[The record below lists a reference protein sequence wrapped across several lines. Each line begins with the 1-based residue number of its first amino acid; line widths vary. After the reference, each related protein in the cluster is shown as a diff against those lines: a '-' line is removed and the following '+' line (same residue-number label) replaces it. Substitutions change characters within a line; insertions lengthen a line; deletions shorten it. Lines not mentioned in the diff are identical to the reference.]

1 MKKRRQK
8 MKYKI
13 FLMLALF
20 PAIISA
26 QNKLDYPEGYYE
38 TVAFALLIMLILIFS
53 GFVYFGMG
61 KEIERKKMFS
71 LAPLFLKLKYAL
83 TKSVPLEKEEEITL
97 EHDFDGIKELDN
109 RIPPWFT
116 YLFYLTIIFAAW
128 YMIDYHVLGTSKL
141 SAEEYE
147 EEMAIAAAHKEAL
160 IKSGV
165 FITEETVTLLMDTE
179 TLNAGRMIYNN
190 NCVTCHGPEG
200 GGMVGPNLTDNYWIH
215 GGSIQDV
222 FRIIKYGVPE
232 KGMIP
237 WQQQLNPK
245 QIQDVSNYVVSLRGT
260 NPSNAKQP
268 EGEKFIEE
276 I

>member
-1 MKKRRQK
+1 